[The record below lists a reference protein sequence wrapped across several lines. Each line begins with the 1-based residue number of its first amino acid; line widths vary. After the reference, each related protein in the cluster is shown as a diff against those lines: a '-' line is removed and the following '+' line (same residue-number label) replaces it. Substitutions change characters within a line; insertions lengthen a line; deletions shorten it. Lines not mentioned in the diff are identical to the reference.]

1 MFKTIVIPLDGSA
14 LAEHAVP
21 HGIALAKAF
30 HGKVVL
36 VRAYDPL
43 ASLAPGV
50 AGIHGGVT
58 SAELIEATEAAYARE
73 AERYL
78 EKQADRIRASGLEV
92 ETVAVRGLITAS
104 LVDVIEA
111 QPAALVVMTTR
122 GHGGLKRFVLGSVTD
137 ALLHRLETPVL
148 VVPNRPD

>member
-1 MFKTIVIPLDGSA
+1 MYDTLVIPLDGSR
-14 LAEHAVP
+14 LAEHALP
-21 HGIALAKAF
+21 HGIALAQAF
-30 HGKVVL
+30 GSKIVL

-43 ASLAPGV
+43 ASLAPGM
-50 AGIHGGVT
+50 AGVDGGFT
-58 SAELIEATEAAYARE
+58 SAELIEATAEQYERE

-78 EKQADRIRASGLEV
+78 EDPRQTVSAFGVPV
-92 ETVAVRGLITAS
+92 EAVVVRGSPVAA

-111 QPAALVVMTTR
+111 QPAALVVMTSR
-122 GHGGLKRFVLGSVTD
+122 GRGGLKRFVLGSVTD